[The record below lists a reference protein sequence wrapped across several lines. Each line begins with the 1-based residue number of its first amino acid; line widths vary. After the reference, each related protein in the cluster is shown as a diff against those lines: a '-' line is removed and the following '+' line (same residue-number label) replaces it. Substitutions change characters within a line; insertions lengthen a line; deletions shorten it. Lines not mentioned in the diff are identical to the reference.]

1 MDWKK
6 WAKTF
11 GLPGILVL
19 LLFSWYLI
27 DSNELGIGLLTRSPA
42 QSPFMLS
49 NLSIQP
55 EVVRPNEVVTI
66 TVSVNNTHKAWGIY
80 SLVLNINGMKEAE
93 KQADVD
99 AGSSQNVS
107 FTVTRESPGRYFV
120 FVNSLSGSFTV
131 ATRQSFPAERF
142 F

>member
-1 MDWKK
+1 M
-6 WAKTF
+6 WARA
-11 GLPGILVL
+11 LRLLGIVL
-19 LLFSWYLI
+19 ASVFLGYLI
-27 DSNELGIGLLTRSPA
+27 GSNVPGVETAAPSP
-42 QSPFMLS
+42 QSPFVLS

-66 TVSVNNTHKAWGIY
+66 TVSVNNTHNAWGIY

-131 ATRQSFPAERF
+131 TTREQFPSRAVLLTK
-142 F
+142 